1 MKNLVFKSEEHVVN
15 ISFLGKTSELSAL
28 IPNNKKYCVVL
39 DKKISNFHKS
49 FVDELQSRNFSIF
62 TIDSPEKQKN
72 INTCLDVI
80 NFMQKEEFNRNDAV
94 IGIGGGAV
102 TDLAGFIASSYMRG
116 ITYMQIPTSLLAQV
130 DASVGGKTGVNHG
143 NIKNFVGS
151 FYNPSEILICTE
163 FLNSLNEQEFLNGFS
178 EVLKHG
184 LITSQ
189 TTLSKIKNLAHKIL
203 DRDTDVL
210 LELIEESIDIKS
222 QIVKE
227 DFREK
232 GKRKF
237 LNFGHTFAHGIE
249 SVNHDV
255 PILHGHAVLI
265 GMLMALDYSKELGY
279 LSDDSYRNAKESI
292 GEFNYDFTDIELNAK
307 EIFEAM
313 KSDKKNTKAIN
324 LILLKEIGQP
334 FVFEETS
341 NSNLK
346 DFITKF
352 INDFKK

>member
-1 MKNLVFKSEEHVVN
+1 MKNLVFKSEEHTVN

-28 IPNNKKYCVVL
+28 IANNKKYCVVL
-39 DKKISNFHKS
+39 DKKISNLHENF
-49 FVDELQSRNFSIF
+49 FEELKSRNFSIF
-62 TIDSPEKQKN
+62 IIDSPEKQKN

-80 NFMQKEEFNRNDAV
+80 NFMQKEGFNRNDAV

-116 ITYMQIPTSLLAQV
+116 IAYIQIPTSLLAQV
-130 DASVGGKTGVNHG
+130 DASIGGKTGVNHG

-151 FYNPSEILICTE
+151 FYNPSEILICSE

-189 TTLSKIKNLAHKIL
+189 TTLAKIKNLAHKIL
-203 DRDTDVL
+203 DRDSDVL

-265 GMLMALDYSKELGY
+265 GMLMALDYSNELGF
-279 LSDDSYRNAKESI
+279 LGDDAYKNAKESI
-292 GEFNYDFTDIELNAK
+292 GEFNYDFAGIELNAE

-334 FVFEETS
+334 FIFEETS

-346 DFITKF
+346 NFITKF